1 MIDYIAS
8 LDSTHWVLLT
18 VALGSSIIAIVQ
30 FMSQPEMRA
39 LWADVRDRLL
49 INDLQAKDEAR
60 LRELVTGPLTTGEP
74 LINEAR
80 LREMA
85 REPYPPMKAV
95 RWVDSE
101 YPQEMGVDSD
111 LAALRKRDAERSG
124 KQISDDLDRTWSDEL
139 DRAWRRQYPTL
150 DSFYAA
156 LRKRDAERRARRRQA

>member
-8 LDSTHWVLLT
+8 LDSRHWVLLT

-30 FMSQPEMRA
+30 FMSRPEMRA

-80 LREMA
+80 LRELDHLSDGW
-85 REPYPPMKAV
+85 RTDLQRQPYPPKP
-95 RWVDSE
+95 WQPDSAPPPLKYLTPSE
-101 YPQEMGVDSD
+101 KRGVDSD
-111 LAALRKRDAERSG
+111 LAALRKRDAER
-124 KQISDDLDRTWSDEL
+124 
-139 DRAWRRQYPTL
+139 
-150 DSFYAA
+150 
-156 LRKRDAERRARRRQA
+156 RARRQQS